1 MIRKLALTSGLLLA
15 AVDLSSPA
23 FASGEVLHSAP
34 LGSPSHSQLK
44 LGQRIAT
51 IKIPRFGKT
60 YARGI
65 FEGTNGPK
73 VLNTLGLG
81 HYEETQL
88 PGQEGNFAVAGHRFG
103 YGGPLLKIDKF
114 KAGDYAIVESST
126 AIYRY
131 RWIATKVVLP
141 TVVGVI
147 DPIPEGLVDPEHNGH
162 YLTLT
167 SCTPVHINTHRIIA
181 WFGLQETTLK
191 K

>member
-1 MIRKLALTSGLLLA
+1 MKRNLALSLGLLFV
-15 AVDLSSPA
+15 AVGLSSPA
-23 FASGEVLHSAP
+23 LAASPQAQTAHIAAAPTSAV
-34 LGSPSHSQLK
+34 K

-60 YARGI
+60 YNRGI

-88 PGQEGNFAVAGHRFG
+88 PGEEGNFAVAGHRFG

-114 KAGDYAIVESST
+114 KTGDYAIVETAT

-131 RWIATKVVLP
+131 KWLMTKIVLP
-141 TVVGVI
+141 SVVGVI
-147 DPIPEGLVDPEHNGH
+147 NPVPQGLVDPENNGH

-167 SCTPVHINTHRIIA
+167 SCTPVHVNTHRIIA
-181 WFGLQETTLK
+181 WFSLQETITK
-191 K
+191 Q